1 MDKCA
6 YKKMAEYEKSRMRK
20 IMENKPYAEN
30 ICCSDA
36 KIIRIPRGWQ
46 RVMPKMDRM
55 LLEVEEAIH
64 YNEKL
69 TEGVRT

>member
-1 MDKCA
+1 
-6 YKKMAEYEKSRMRK
+6 
-20 IMENKPYAEN
+20 MENKPYAEN